1 MINENYTTNYEVA
14 CAILD
19 KLENGGGSTGG
30 SSIYP
35 TRITFQ
41 NQTDVQE
48 IDISFIEFDKITDI
62 SDFLNGCTNL
72 IRLKGVNNLKNV
84 SNVSRMVGMLAN
96 TPNLIDDGG
105 FHSLPFSEKNIN
117 NFSSTFFRCGLPS
130 IDISRWTAKFSGS
143 MAQFFREAKATY
155 INISN
160 QDLSNAITISTTT
173 FEYCDNL
180 EEVKCENTIF
190 PAVNLVYFAA
200 SGKLSK
206 QSILDMFNQLPT
218 ASATVKI
225 PRHILNNLTEDELL
239 IATNKGWTVNA

>member
-30 SSIYP
+30 GVIYP
-35 TRITFQ
+35 SQINFTSNLEIE
-41 NQTDVQE
+41 E
-48 IDISFIEFDKITDI
+48 IDMSNIGSDKLKN
-62 SDFLNGCTNL
+62 LNAFAQGCTAL
-72 IRLKGVNNLKNV
+72 RKIKGLDNFKNV
-84 SNVSRMVGMLAN
+84 SNVLSISYLYQNA
-96 TPNLIDDGG
+96 PNLIDDGG
-105 FHSLPFSEKNIN
+105 LHTLPFSEKVKSP
-117 NFSSTFFRCGLPS
+117 SSVFMKCGLPS

-143 MAQFFREAKATY
+143 MAQLFREAKATY

-160 QDLSNAITISTTT
+160 QDFGATELGTTN
-173 FEYCDNL
+173 FDYCYNL

-190 PAVNLVYFAA
+190 PALSFTYFASSA
-200 SGKLSK
+200 MLSK

>member
-30 SSIYP
+30 NAIYP
-35 TRITFQ
+35 TRINFK
-41 NQTDVQE
+41 NQADVRE
-48 IDISFIEFDKITDI
+48 IDISGIEFDKVP
-62 SDFLNGCTNL
+62 SLNDFLNGCTNL
-72 IRLKGVNNLKNV
+72 TRLKGVNNLKNV
-84 SNVSRMVGMLAN
+84 SNVSEIVNMYSN

-105 FHSLPFSEKNIN
+105 FHSLPFSEKITNQVG
-117 NFSSTFFRCGLPS
+117 STFYNCGLPS

-143 MAQFFREAKATY
+143 IGQFLRGASATY

-160 QDLSNAITISTTT
+160 QDFGNATTISTTT
-173 FEYCDNL
+173 FDYCYNL

-190 PAVNLVYFAA
+190 PAVNFIYFAA
-200 SGKLSK
+200 STKLSK

-239 IATNKGWTVNA
+239 IATNKGWTVNG

>member
-30 SSIYP
+30 NIIYP
-35 TRITFQ
+35 NEINFTSDMEIE
-41 NQTDVQE
+41 E
-48 IDISFIEFDKITDI
+48 IDLSNIGSDKLRY
-62 SDFLNGCTNL
+62 LNAFAQNSQNL
-72 IRLKGVNNLKNV
+72 RKIKGLDNFKNV
-84 SNVSRMVGMLAN
+84 SNVLSISYLYQSAS
-96 TPNLIDDGG
+96 NLIDDGG
-105 FHSLPFSEKNIN
+105 LHTLPFSEKVKSP
-117 NFSSTFFRCGLPS
+117 SSVFMKCGLPS
-130 IDISRWTAKFSGS
+130 IDISRWRVTYGS
-143 MAQFFREAKATY
+143 QLSQLFREAKATY
-155 INISN
+155 INMSN
-160 QDLSNAITISTTT
+160 QDFGATDLGTTN
-173 FEYCDNL
+173 FDYCYNL

-190 PAVNLVYFAA
+190 PALSFTYFAA
-200 SGKLSK
+200 STKLSK

>member
-30 SSIYP
+30 GVIHPKSISFQGLSGLTEIDLSVIGSDNLTTLSSIFDNCSNL
-35 TRITFQ
+35 TKVTGLNHI
-41 NQTDVQE
+41 TDV
-48 IDISFIEFDKITDI
+48 S
-62 SDFLNGCTNL
+62 L
-72 IRLKGVNNLKNV
+72 IRGIELMY
-84 SNVSRMVGMLAN
+84 SN
-96 TPNLIDDGG
+96 TPSLIDDGG
-105 FHSLPFSEKNIN
+105 LHSLPFTNKI
-117 NFSSTFFRCGLPS
+117 SSANTVFYKCGLPS
-130 IDISRWTAKFSGS
+130 IDISRWRIKYTNVS
-143 MAQFFREAKATY
+143 QFFREAKAKY
-155 INISN
+155 INISY
-160 QDLSNAITISTTT
+160 QDFSTLTSVSSSA
-173 FEYCDNL
+173 FEYCYEL

-190 PAVNLVYFAA
+190 PAVNFNYFP
-200 SGKLSK
+200 SSTKLSK

>member
-30 SSIYP
+30 GVIYP
-35 TRITFQ
+35 KSISFQ
-41 NQTDVQE
+41 GLSGLTEIDLSVIGSDNLTGLSNIFDNCRNLTKVTGVNHITDV
-48 IDISFIEFDKITDI
+48 S
-62 SDFLNGCTNL
+62 L
-72 IRLKGVNNLKNV
+72 IRGIEYMY
-84 SNVSRMVGMLAN
+84 SN
-96 TPNLIDDGG
+96 TPSLIDDGG
-105 FHSLPFSEKNIN
+105 LHSLPFTNKTSGANSVFYN
-117 NFSSTFFRCGLPS
+117 CGLPS
-130 IDISRWTAKFSGS
+130 IDISRWRIKYTNIS
-143 MAQFFREAKATY
+143 QFFRDAKAKY

-160 QDLSNAITISTTT
+160 QDFSTLSSVSSTA
-173 FEYCDNL
+173 FEYCYNL

-190 PAVNLVYFAA
+190 PAANLNYFP
-200 SGKLSK
+200 SSTKLSK

>member
-30 SSIYP
+30 GVIYP
-35 TRITFQ
+35 NSISFQ
-41 NQTDVQE
+41 GLSGLTEIDLSVIGSDNFTTLSNIFSNCSNLTKVTGLNNFTDV
-48 IDISFIEFDKITDI
+48 S
-62 SDFLNGCTNL
+62 L
-72 IRLKGVNNLKNV
+72 IRGIEYMYN
-84 SNVSRMVGMLAN
+84 N
-96 TPNLIDDGG
+96 TPSLIDDGG
-105 FHSLPFSEKNIN
+105 LHSLPFTNKI
-117 NFSSTFFRCGLPS
+117 SSANTVFYNCGLPS
-130 IDISRWTAKFSGS
+130 IDISRWRIKYTNVS
-143 MAQFFREAKATY
+143 QFFREAKAVN

-160 QDLSNAITISTTT
+160 QDFSTLSSVSSSA
-173 FEYCDNL
+173 FEYCYNL

-190 PAVNLVYFAA
+190 PAVNFNYFP
-200 SGKLSK
+200 SSTKLSK

>member
-30 SSIYP
+30 SAIYP

-48 IDISFIEFDKITDI
+48 IDISGIEFDKVTSLDNLVDGCVNLTKIKGLNNFTDVSLIQGI
-62 SDFLNGCTNL
+62 SYMY
-72 IRLKGVNNLKNV
+72 
-84 SNVSRMVGMLAN
+84 SN
-96 TPNLIDDGG
+96 TPSLIDDGG
-105 FHSLPFSEKNIN
+105 LHSLPFTNKASGANSVFYN
-117 NFSSTFFRCGLPS
+117 CGLPS
-130 IDISRWTAKFSGS
+130 IDISRWRIKYTNVS
-143 MAQFFREAKATY
+143 QFFRDAKVKY

-160 QDLSNAITISTTT
+160 QDFSTLSSVSFTA
-173 FEYCDNL
+173 FEYCYNL

-190 PAVNLVYFAA
+190 PAVNFNYFP
-200 SGKLSK
+200 SSTKLSK

>member
-30 SSIYP
+30 NAIYP
-35 TRITFQ
+35 SRITFQ
-41 NQTDVQE
+41 SQTDVQE
-48 IDISFIEFDKITDI
+48 IDISGIEFDKVSNL
-62 SDFLNGCTNL
+62 SDFLNGCKNL
-72 IRLKGVNNLKNV
+72 TRLKGVNNLKNV
-84 SNVSRMVGMLAN
+84 SNVSQISSMYKD
-96 TPNLIDDGG
+96 TINLIDDGG
-105 FHSLPFSEKNIN
+105 FHSLPFSEKITSGVGSA
-117 NFSSTFFRCGLPS
+117 FMKCGLPS
-130 IDISRWTAKFSGS
+130 IDISRWTVKFSGGMS
-143 MAQFFREAKATY
+143 EMFREAKAVN

-160 QDLSNAITISTTT
+160 QDFSNTTNVSSTA
-173 FEYCDNL
+173 FEYCYNL
-180 EEVKCENTIF
+180 EQVKCENTIF
-190 PAVNLVYFAA
+190 PAVNFVYFAA
-200 SGKLSK
+200 STKLSK

>member
-30 SSIYP
+30 VIYP
-35 TRITFQ
+35 
-41 NQTDVQE
+41 NQINFTSNVEIEE
-48 IDISFIEFDKITDI
+48 IDLSNIGSDKLRN
-62 SDFLNGCTNL
+62 LNAFAQGCTAL
-72 IRLKGVNNLKNV
+72 RKIKGLDNFKNITNVTTV
-84 SNVSRMVGMLAN
+84 SYLYQN

-105 FHSLPFSEKNIN
+105 LHTLPFSENVKSP
-117 NFSSTFFRCGLPS
+117 SSVFMRCALPS
-130 IDISRWTAKFSGS
+130 IDVSRWRVTYGS
-143 MAQFFREAKATY
+143 QVSQLFREAKATY

-160 QDLSNAITISTTT
+160 QDFSGTDLGTTN
-173 FEYCDNL
+173 FDYCYEL

-190 PAVNLVYFAA
+190 PAVNFTYFAA
-200 SGKLSK
+200 STKLSK

>member
-30 SSIYP
+30 SAIYP
-35 TRITFQ
+35 TRIIFQ
-41 NQTDVQE
+41 NQTDTQE
-48 IDISFIEFDKITDI
+48 IDISGIEFDKI
-62 SDFLNGCTNL
+62 SNLNDFLNGCTNL
-72 IRLKGVNNLKNV
+72 TRLKGVNNLKNV
-84 SNVSRMVGMLAN
+84 SNVSQIIGMYTN

-105 FHSLPFSEKNIN
+105 FHSLPFSEKITN
-117 NFSSTFFRCGLPS
+117 NVTSTFYKCGLPS
-130 IDISRWTAKFSGS
+130 IDISRWTAKFSGNLS
-143 MAQFFREAKATY
+143 QFLREAKATY

-160 QDLSNAITISTTT
+160 QDFTNATSISTTT
-173 FEYCDNL
+173 FDYCYEL

-190 PAVNLVYFAA
+190 PAVNFVYFAA
-200 SGKLSK
+200 STKLSK

>member
-30 SSIYP
+30 GVIYP
-35 TRITFQ
+35 KSITFQ
-41 NQTDVQE
+41 GLTDLTE
-48 IDISFIEFDKITDI
+48 IDLSSIGSDNLTTLSNFFNNCSNLTKIT
-62 SDFLNGCTNL
+62 
-72 IRLKGVNNLKNV
+72 GVNHFQNV
-84 SNVSRMVGMLAN
+84 EKITNFEYAYGN
-96 TPNLIDDGG
+96 TPSLIYDGG
-105 FHSLPFSEKNIN
+105 LHSLPFTNKI
-117 NFSSTFFRCGLPS
+117 SSANSVFYKCGLPS
-130 IDISRWTAKFSGS
+130 IDISRWTIKYTNVS
-143 MAQFFREAKATY
+143 QFFREAKAVN

-160 QDLSNAITISTTT
+160 QDFSTLTSVSST
-173 FEYCDNL
+173 AFEYCYNL

-190 PAVNLVYFAA
+190 PAVNFNYF
-200 SGKLSK
+200 SSSTKLSK

-225 PRHILNNLTEDELL
+225 PRHILNDLTEDELL

>member
-30 SSIYP
+30 NIIYP
-35 TRITFQ
+35 NEINFTS
-41 NQTDVQE
+41 DVEIEE
-48 IDISFIEFDKITDI
+48 IDLSNIGSDKLRY
-62 SDFLNGCTNL
+62 LNAFAQNSQNL
-72 IRLKGVNNLKNV
+72 RKIKGLDNFKNV
-84 SNVSRMVGMLAN
+84 SNVLSISYLYQN

-105 FHSLPFSEKNIN
+105 LHTLPFSEKVKSV
-117 NFSSTFFRCGLPS
+117 SSVFMKCGLPS
-130 IDISRWTAKFSGS
+130 IDISRWRVTYGS
-143 MAQFFREAKATY
+143 QLSQMFREAKATY

-160 QDLSNAITISTTT
+160 QDFGNATDLGTTN
-173 FEYCDNL
+173 FEYCYNL

-190 PAVNLVYFAA
+190 PALSFTYFAA
-200 SGKLSK
+200 STKLSK

>member
-30 SSIYP
+30 NAIYP
-35 TRITFQ
+35 TRITYQ

-48 IDISFIEFDKITDI
+48 IDISSIEFDKIT
-62 SDFLNGCTNL
+62 SLNDFLNGCTNL
-72 IRLKGVNNLKNV
+72 TKLKGVNNLKNI
-84 SNVSRMVGMLAN
+84 SNVSQIVGMYSN

-105 FHSLPFSEKNIN
+105 FHSLPFSEKITSGVGSA
-117 NFSSTFFRCGLPS
+117 FYKCGLPS
-130 IDISRWTAKFSGS
+130 IDISRWTVKFSGNLS
-143 MAQFFREAKATY
+143 QFLRDAYATY

-160 QDLSNAITISTTT
+160 QDFSNATTISTIT
-173 FEYCDNL
+173 FEYCPNL
-180 EEVKCENTIF
+180 EEVKCENTLF
-190 PAVNLVYFAA
+190 PAANLVYF
-200 SGKLSK
+200 STSTKLSK

-225 PRHILNNLTEDELL
+225 PRHILNDLTEDELL

>member
-30 SSIYP
+30 NIIYP
-35 TRITFQ
+35 SEINFTSNTEIE
-41 NQTDVQE
+41 E
-48 IDISFIEFDKITDI
+48 IDLSNIGSDKIRY
-62 SDFLNGCTNL
+62 LNAFAQGCTAL
-72 IRLKGVNNLKNV
+72 RKIKGLDNFKNI
-84 SNVSRMVGMLAN
+84 SNVTNLSYLYQNA
-96 TPNLIDDGG
+96 TNLIDDGG
-105 FHSLPFSEKNIN
+105 LHTLPFNENVKSV
-117 NFSSTFFRCGLPS
+117 SSVFMKCGLPS
-130 IDISRWTAKFSGS
+130 IDVSRWRVTYGS
-143 MAQFFREAKATY
+143 QLSQLFREAKATY

-160 QDLSNAITISTTT
+160 QDFSGTDLGTTN
-173 FEYCDNL
+173 FEYCYEL

-190 PAVNLVYFAA
+190 PAANFNYFP
-200 SGKLSK
+200 SSTKLSK

-225 PRHILNNLTEDELL
+225 PRHILNNLTEEELL

>member
-30 SSIYP
+30 GVIYPKTISFQGLTDLTEIDLSSIGSDN
-35 TRITFQ
+35 ITTL
-41 NQTDVQE
+41 TDL
-48 IDISFIEFDKITDI
+48 F
-62 SDFLNGCTNL
+62 NGCTNL
-72 IRLKGVNNLKNV
+72 TKITGVKHFQNLEKCTGFTRV
-84 SNVSRMVGMLAN
+84 FQK
-96 TPNLIDDGG
+96 TPSLIDDDGL
-105 FHSLPFSEKNIN
+105 HSSPFTKMTVSVQYAFKE
-117 NFSSTFFRCGLPS
+117 CGLPS
-130 IDISRWTAKFSGS
+130 IDISRWRIKFAGDLYEIFSS
-143 MAQFFREAKATY
+143 AKAVN

-160 QDLSNAITISTTT
+160 QDFSNTTISNTA
-173 FEYCDNL
+173 FRYCSNL
-180 EEVKCENTIF
+180 EQVKCENTIF
-190 PAVNLVYFAA
+190 PAVNLEYFP
-200 SGKLSK
+200 SSTKLSK